1 MSLLIAIAN
10 QKGGTGKSTTAVHL
24 AYYLAIQLGHKT
36 LLIDADSQSSSSQWL
51 HNLKKSIAFKAIHE
65 KDRLFEEIPRL
76 AKHYDYLVI
85 DGPAGRLDDETKAI
99 LAWSDL
105 VVVPIQPKVLD
116 LSSTLKAVMLINQAQ
131 EIRQGKPLGTL
142 FLNRAKPGTRL
153 KDEATRFLQA
163 VPGMVALKTIIHD
176 REAIADAPGQNAT
189 TWTMSGRP
197 AASARREYKQ
207 LFSEIL
213 SLLKGLDPT

>member
-1 MSLLIAIAN
+1 MSQIIAIAN

-24 AYYLAIQLGHKT
+24 AYYLAIQQGHKI

-51 HNLKKSIAFKAIHE
+51 HNLEKSISFKAIYD
-65 KDRLFEEIPRL
+65 KDQLFEEIPQL

-99 LAWSDL
+99 LAWTDL

-131 EIRQGKPLGTL
+131 EIRQGLPKGTL
-142 FLNRAKPGTRL
+142 FLNRAKQGTRL
-153 KDEATRFLQA
+153 KNEATRFLKA
-163 VPGMVALKTIIHD
+163 IPGMIALKTIIHD

-189 TWTMSGRP
+189 TWTMPGRP
-197 AASARREYKQ
+197 AAAARREYKQ

-213 SLLKGLDPT
+213 ALLKGLE